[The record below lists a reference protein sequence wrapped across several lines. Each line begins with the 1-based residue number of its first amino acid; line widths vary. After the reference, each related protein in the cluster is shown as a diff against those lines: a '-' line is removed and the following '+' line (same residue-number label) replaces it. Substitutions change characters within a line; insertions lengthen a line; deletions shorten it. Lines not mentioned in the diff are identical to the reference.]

1 MVRLWT
7 AALRL
12 GVVATALI
20 AMVLCCLATAAPAAQ
35 PRVVFVNPGKQD
47 EPFWSMLAEVMQV
60 AAGQLGF
67 ALDIDWAR
75 RDRMAMVDLGVA
87 AARRR
92 PDYLI
97 LVNEQRSAWAGM
109 EEAAR
114 LGVKVLLLNNGFTG
128 EDLERFGGPRE
139 KLPNYVGALLPDN
152 VQAGRAL
159 GLALGRAAAAQG
171 EAPPVELIAIN
182 GLLATPAAADRFAG
196 LQLALA
202 EQPQLHLVGTIEG
215 DWSRDGQAPALDG
228 LLTRHDRLRLI
239 WAASDLMAVGALDAI
254 ARIDPTHRRPWL
266 VAGLNWSSEGLA
278 AVRDGRMVASIGGHF
293 LAGGFAL
300 VMLRDYHDGR
310 DFADIG
316 LTQHMPFAAIDRSNV
331 DGYTARFGDGDWN
344 RIDFRALRRGPGA
357 APYRFDPAVL
367 IRP

>member
-1 MVRLWT
+1 MVRLWA
-7 AALRL
+7 AALRRC
-12 GVVATALI
+12 VVATAFI
-20 AMVLCCLATAAPAAQ
+20 AMGLSCLATVASAAQ

-47 EPFWSMLAEVMQV
+47 EAFWSMLARVMQV
-60 AAGQLGF
+60 AAGQLGL
-67 ALDIDWAR
+67 ALEIDWAR

-171 EAPPVELIAIN
+171 EAPPVEIVAIN

-196 LQLALA
+196 LEFALA
-202 EQPQLHLVGTIEG
+202 EQPQMHLVGTVEG
-215 DWSRDGQAPALDG
+215 DWSREGQATALAG
-228 LLTRHDRLRLI
+228 LLTRHDRLRVV
-239 WAASDLMAVGALDAI
+239 WAANDLMALGALDAI
-254 ARIDPTHRRPWL
+254 GRIDPARRRPWL
-266 VAGLNWSSEGLA
+266 VAGLNWSPEGLA
-278 AVRDGRMVASIGGHF
+278 AVRDGRMLVSMGGHF

-300 VMLRDYHDGR
+300 VMLRDHHDGR

-331 DGYTARFGDGDWN
+331 DGYIARFGDGDWR

-357 APYRFDPAVL
+357 ASYRFDPAVL